1 MKFNELISFVTTYLE
16 FSILKSSVEGL
27 KNGVIMK
34 ILVGVKRVVDAYIK
48 VRIKADHSAIDVE
61 KLKMVV
67 NPFCEIAIEE
77 ALRLKE
83 SGVATEVIAVS
94 VGPASCQEQ
103 LRTALA
109 LGADR
114 AIHLSTDEIAQPL
127 AIAKL
132 FNAIVEKEKPGLII
146 FGKQSIDG
154 DNNQTGQMLAAL
166 SGLPQGTFA
175 SELSFEGDEVVVT
188 REVDTGLQKVAL
200 KLPALITADL
210 RLNEPRYVSLP
221 NLMKAKRKP
230 IETIS
235 VADLGI
241 DITPR
246 LSTVTMRNPPERSA
260 GEKVGNIAELIE
272 KLQTEGAI

>member
-1 MKFNELISFVTTYLE
+1 
-16 FSILKSSVEGL
+16 
-27 KNGVIMK
+27 MK

-48 VRIKADHSAIDVE
+48 VRIKADNSAVDTE

-83 SGVATEVIAVS
+83 SGVASEVIAVS
-94 VGPASCQEQ
+94 VGPDSCHEQ

-114 AIHLSTDEIAQPL
+114 AIHLATDEIVQPL

-132 FNAIVEKEKPGLII
+132 FNVIVEREKPGLVL

-166 SGLPQGTFA
+166 SGMPQGTFA
-175 SELSFEGDEVVVT
+175 SELTFQGDQIIVT
-188 REVDTGLQKVAL
+188 REVDSGLQTVAL
-200 KLPALITADL
+200 KLPAVITADL

-221 NLMKAKRKP
+221 NLMKAKRKL
-230 IETIS
+230 IESIS
-235 VADLGI
+235 VAELGI

-246 LSTVTMRNPPERSA
+246 LSTVTVLNPPERSA
-260 GEKVGNIAELIE
+260 GEKVGSVTELVE
-272 KLQTEGAI
+272 KLKTEGAI

>member
-1 MKFNELISFVTTYLE
+1 
-16 FSILKSSVEGL
+16 
-27 KNGVIMK
+27 MK

-48 VRIKADHSAIDVE
+48 VRIKADNSAVDIE

-83 SGVATEVIAVS
+83 SGVASEVIAVS
-94 VGPASCQEQ
+94 VGPDSCHEQ

-114 AIHLSTDEIAQPL
+114 AIHLATDEIVQPL

-132 FNAIVEKEKPGLII
+132 FNVIVEREKPGLVL

-166 SGLPQGTFA
+166 SGMPQGTFA
-175 SELSFEGDEVVVT
+175 SELAFEGDEVVVT
-188 REVDTGLQKVAL
+188 REVDSGLQKVAL

-230 IETIS
+230 IESIP
-235 VADLGI
+235 VAELGI

-246 LSTVTMRNPPERSA
+246 LSTVTVLNPPERSA
-260 GEKVGNIAELIE
+260 GEKVGSVTELVE
-272 KLQTEGAI
+272 KLKSEGAI

>member
-1 MKFNELISFVTTYLE
+1 
-16 FSILKSSVEGL
+16 
-27 KNGVIMK
+27 MK
-34 ILVGVKRVVDAYIK
+34 ILVGIKRVVDANIK
-48 VRIKADHSAIDVE
+48 VRIKADNSAVDVE

-83 SGVATEVIAVS
+83 SGAATEVIAVS
-94 VGPASCQEQ
+94 VGPDSCQEQ

-114 AIHLSTDEIAQPL
+114 VIHVATDEITQPL
-127 AIAKL
+127 AVAKL
-132 FNAIVEKEKPGLII
+132 FNAVVEKEKPGLVL

-166 SGLPQGTFA
+166 SGMPQGTFA
-175 SELSFEGDEVVVT
+175 SELAFEGDEIIVT
-188 REVDTGLQKVAL
+188 REVDSGLQKVAL
-200 KLPALITADL
+200 KLPAVVTADL

-230 IETIS
+230 IESMS

-246 LSTVTMRNPPERSA
+246 LSTVTVLNPPERSA
-260 GEKVGNIAELIE
+260 GERVSSVAELVE
-272 KLQTEGAI
+272 KLKAEGAL

>member
-1 MKFNELISFVTTYLE
+1 LKFYFFCLQLNAKQNEV
-16 FSILKSSVEGL
+16 V
-27 KNGVIMK
+27 MK

-48 VRIKADHSAIDVE
+48 VRIKADNSAVDVE

-83 SGVATEVIAVS
+83 KGIATEVVAVS
-94 VGPASCQEQ
+94 VGPDSCKEQ

-114 AIHLSTDEIAQPL
+114 AIHIATEEITQPL

-132 FNAIVEKEKPGLII
+132 FNAMVEKEKPGLVI

-166 SGLPQGTFA
+166 SGMPQGTFA
-175 SELSFEGDEVVVT
+175 SELAFEGGEVIVT
-188 REVDTGLQKVAL
+188 REIDSGLQKVAL
-200 KLPALITADL
+200 KLPAVITADL

-230 IETIS
+230 IESIS

-241 DITPR
+241 DISPR
-246 LSTVTMRNPPERSA
+246 LSTISVQNPPVRSA
-260 GEKVGNIAELIE
+260 GEKLGNVDELID
-272 KLQTEGAI
+272 KLKTEGAI

>member
-1 MKFNELISFVTTYLE
+1 
-16 FSILKSSVEGL
+16 
-27 KNGVIMK
+27 MK
-34 ILVGVKRVVDAYIK
+34 ILVGIKRVVDANIK
-48 VRIKADHSAIDVE
+48 VRIKADNSAVDVE

-83 SGVATEVIAVS
+83 SGIATEVVAVS
-94 VGPASCQEQ
+94 IGADNCKEQ

-114 AIHLSTDEIAQPL
+114 VIHVATDEVIQPL
-127 AIAKL
+127 AVAKL
-132 FNAIVEKEKPGLII
+132 FNALVEKEKPGLVL

-154 DNNQTGQMLAAL
+154 DNNQSGQMLAAL
-166 SGLPQGTFA
+166 SGMAQGTFA
-175 SELSFEGDEVVVT
+175 SEVSIDGDEVIVT
-188 REVDTGLQKVAL
+188 REVDSGLQKVAL
-200 KLPALITADL
+200 KLPAVITTDL

-230 IETIS
+230 IESIP
-235 VADLGI
+235 VAELGV

-246 LSTVTMRNPPERSA
+246 LSTVTVLNPPERSA
-260 GEKVGNIAELIE
+260 GEKVASVAELVE
-272 KLQTEGAI
+272 KLKAEGAL

>member
-1 MKFNELISFVTTYLE
+1 
-16 FSILKSSVEGL
+16 
-27 KNGVIMK
+27 MK
-34 ILVGVKRVVDAYIK
+34 ILVGIKRVVDANIK
-48 VRIKADHSAIDVE
+48 VRIKADNSAVDVE

-83 SGVATEVIAVS
+83 SGVATEVVAVS
-94 VGPASCQEQ
+94 IGSDSCHEQ

-114 AIHLSTDEIAQPL
+114 VIHVATDEVVQPL
-127 AIAKL
+127 AVAKL
-132 FNAIVEKEKPGLII
+132 FNAVVEKEKPGLVL

-154 DNNQTGQMLAAL
+154 DNNQSGQMLAAL
-166 SGLPQGTFA
+166 SGMAQGTFA
-175 SELSFEGDEVVVT
+175 SEISIEGDEIMVT
-188 REVDTGLQKVAL
+188 REVDSGLQKVAL
-200 KLPALITADL
+200 KLPAVVTADL

-230 IETIS
+230 IESIS
-235 VADLGI
+235 VAELGI

-246 LSTVTMRNPPERSA
+246 LSTVTVLNPPERSA
-260 GEKVGNIAELIE
+260 GEKVANVAELVE
-272 KLQTEGAI
+272 KLKSEGAL

>member
-1 MKFNELISFVTTYLE
+1 
-16 FSILKSSVEGL
+16 
-27 KNGVIMK
+27 MK
-34 ILVGVKRVVDAYIK
+34 ILVGIKRVVDANIK
-48 VRIKADHSAIDVE
+48 VRIKADNSAVDVE

-83 SGVATEVIAVS
+83 SGIATEVVAVS
-94 VGPASCQEQ
+94 IGADNCKEQ

-114 AIHLSTDEIAQPL
+114 VIHVATDEVIQPL
-127 AIAKL
+127 AVAKL
-132 FNAIVEKEKPGLII
+132 FNALVEKEKPGLVL

-154 DNNQTGQMLAAL
+154 DNNQSGQMLAAL
-166 SGLPQGTFA
+166 SGMAQGTFA
-175 SELSFEGDEVVVT
+175 SEISIDGDEVIVT
-188 REVDTGLQKVAL
+188 REVDSGLQKVAL
-200 KLPALITADL
+200 KLPAVITTDL

-230 IETIS
+230 IESIP
-235 VADLGI
+235 AAELGV

-246 LSTVTMRNPPERSA
+246 LSTVTVLNPPERSA
-260 GEKVGNIAELIE
+260 GEKVASVAELIE
-272 KLQTEGAI
+272 KLKAEGAL

>member
-1 MKFNELISFVTTYLE
+1 
-16 FSILKSSVEGL
+16 
-27 KNGVIMK
+27 MK

-48 VRIKADHSAIDVE
+48 VRIKADNSAVDTE

-83 SGVATEVIAVS
+83 SGVASEVIAVS
-94 VGPASCQEQ
+94 VGPDSCHEQ

-114 AIHLSTDEIAQPL
+114 AIHLATDEIVQPL

-132 FNAIVEKEKPGLII
+132 FNVIVEREKPGLVL

-166 SGLPQGTFA
+166 SGMPQGTFA
-175 SELSFEGDEVVVT
+175 SELTFQGDQIIVT
-188 REVDTGLQKVAL
+188 REVDSGLQTVAL
-200 KLPALITADL
+200 KLPAVITADL

-230 IETIS
+230 IESIS
-235 VADLGI
+235 VAELGI

-246 LSTVTMRNPPERSA
+246 LSTVTVLNPPERIA
-260 GEKVGNIAELIE
+260 GEKVGSVTELVE
-272 KLQTEGAI
+272 KLKTEGAI

>member
-1 MKFNELISFVTTYLE
+1 
-16 FSILKSSVEGL
+16 
-27 KNGVIMK
+27 MK
-34 ILVGVKRVVDAYIK
+34 ILVGIKRVVDANIK
-48 VRIKADHSAIDVE
+48 VRIKADNSAVDVE

-94 VGPASCQEQ
+94 IGSDSCHEQ

-114 AIHLSTDEIAQPL
+114 VIHVATDEVIQPL
-127 AIAKL
+127 AVAKL
-132 FNAIVEKEKPGLII
+132 FNAIVEQEKPGLVL

-154 DNNQTGQMLAAL
+154 DNNQSGQMLAAL
-166 SGLPQGTFA
+166 SGMAQGTFA
-175 SELSFEGDEVVVT
+175 SEISIEGDEIMVT
-188 REVDTGLQKVAL
+188 REVDSGLQKVAL
-200 KLPALITADL
+200 KLPAVVTADL

-230 IETIS
+230 IESIS
-235 VADLGI
+235 VAELGI

-246 LSTVTMRNPPERSA
+246 LSTVTVLNPPERSA
-260 GEKVGNIAELIE
+260 GEKVANVAELVE
-272 KLQTEGAI
+272 KLKSEGAL